1 MDLGTKMLYILMDLI
16 LPLIVGYA
24 CRRKEKPGE
33 QFFQRLM
40 EFSMFFVYPVLA
52 VLTFWVLSLNY
63 SFLWLPIA
71 GILMIVVPGIAAYW
85 RVPAKFTREIDQ
97 GTYILCA
104 MMSNTTTL
112 GGLCAFI
119 IYGEAG
125 YAYMQMVTM
134 SQNAFMFLFCFP
146 LGQYYYQKSR
156 QGRLVKQSLRDIIL
170 HRNQLPVAG
179 MIIGAALHSAGVVRP
194 GVVGALVDPL
204 VHISAWTALLPIG
217 YSIDFTGMRQYYR
230 ATLDQLAIKFFLTP
244 VILYF
249 LSSLVIDDHVVLNTV
264 LVLAMAPTAILAVVA
279 VKINCLNIHLAMAS
293 FVLTTTIFV
302 GALFPLVLFFL
313 SR

>member
-1 MDLGTKMLYILMDLI
+1 
-16 LPLIVGYA
+16 
-24 CRRKEKPGE
+24 
-33 QFFQRLM
+33 
-40 EFSMFFVYPVLA
+40 
-52 VLTFWVLSLNY
+52 
-63 SFLWLPIA
+63 
-71 GILMIVVPGIAAYW
+71 
-85 RVPAKFTREIDQ
+85 
-97 GTYILCA
+97 
-104 MMSNTTTL
+104 
-112 GGLCAFI
+112 
-119 IYGEAG
+119 
-125 YAYMQMVTM
+125 
-134 SQNAFMFLFCFP
+134 
-146 LGQYYYQKSR
+146 
-156 QGRLVKQSLRDIIL
+156 LVKQSLRDIIL

-204 VHISAWTALLPIG
+204 VHIAAWTALLPIG